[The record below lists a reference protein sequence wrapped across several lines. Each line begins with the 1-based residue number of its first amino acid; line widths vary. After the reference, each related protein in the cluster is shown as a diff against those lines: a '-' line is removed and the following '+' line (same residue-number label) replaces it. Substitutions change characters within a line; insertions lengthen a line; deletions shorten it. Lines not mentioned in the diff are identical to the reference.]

1 MSECESYL
9 LSMYS
14 QHSRTLLGQGH
25 RARLYSL
32 SVKPPRV
39 YDNKPTPRVYSEKK
53 TFLYHQYLRLLE
65 STAQSP
71 LIFLQHDKFS
81 VSRLIRLRKEIVQ
94 AASRHAS
101 PTPSLANP
109 GPNPVPASP
118 ALPTLSVIRTS
129 LFGVALRD
137 FAPIDAETSE
147 EIAQTVQGGLAVLS
161 LPAFDPPQLQA
172 ILRALERS
180 APKPKP
186 PTAEEL
192 KQATALRAQDPPNPG
207 RRVKRSRKT
216 LEPELML
223 MGALIEGRVFK
234 AERVKEVAK
243 LPTLGTLHAQIVGL
257 LSSPGAQLAA
267 VLSEASGGKLSRTL
281 EGLKQSLEA
290 EQEK

>member
-1 MSECESYL
+1 
-9 LSMYS
+9 MYG
-14 QHSRTLLGQGH
+14 QHARTLLGH

-39 YDNKPTPRVYSEKK
+39 YDNKPSPRVYSEKK

-65 STAQSP
+65 STTQSP
-71 LIFLQHDKFS
+71 LIFLQHNKFS
-81 VSRLIRLRKEIVQ
+81 VPRLIKLRKEIVT

-109 GPNPVPASP
+109 GPNPVPM
-118 ALPTLSVIRTS
+118 LPTLSVIRTS

-137 FAPIDAETSE
+137 FAPIDAKTSE

-161 LPAFDPPQLQA
+161 LPAFNPPQLQA
-172 ILRALERS
+172 ILRALERNV
-180 APKPKP
+180 PKPKP

-192 KQATALRAQDPPNPG
+192 KKAAALEAQDPPNPG
-207 RRVKRSRKT
+207 RRAKRSRKI
-216 LEPELML
+216 LEPELIL

-234 AERVKEVAK
+234 AEGVSEVAK

-281 EGLKQSLEA
+281 EGLKESL
-290 EQEK
+290 K